1 MVPDAVIVC
10 FSLSSC
16 NNTTHSAVYYYL
28 AQRSCRHTITTF
40 QKNGNK
46 KSTSCVPTTAAAA
59 ATARPPQP
67 INPAAVGAVG
77 FGCRPF
83 DFTTHTVC
91 CVSCGAKVALLEL
104 NKCLEKILVPHTY
117 LVFIYFEARPRERS
131 DRGRFLPLGTY
142 TWLSFN

>member
-67 INPAAVGAVG
+67 INRAATEAVG
-77 FGCRPF
+77 FCCRPF
-83 DFTTHTVC
+83 DFTTHTAVVMLRILRC
-91 CVSCGAKVALLEL
+91 KKVALPET
-104 NKCLEKILVPHTY
+104 NKCSEKYSYVPGTSY
-117 LVFIYFEARPRERS
+117 QVYIFIRIPGYDKHVIS
-131 DRGRFLPLGTY
+131 GR
-142 TWLSFN
+142 